1 MDSPVALAK
10 LSHRFFASQPVG
22 SALRLE
28 KSARNFA
35 SCYRRHDPTASPAP
49 LFRTLGA
56 STAL

>member
-10 LSHRFFASQPVG
+10 LSHRF

-56 STAL
+56 SAAL

>member
-10 LSHRFFASQPVG
+10 ISHRFLLRNPVG
-22 SALRLE
+22 STLRLE